1 MKLWMTSVL
10 VLVVV
15 SVAQAGMDEQSIR
28 DRTAPV
34 ASVCLEGQECGAS
47 ASTSS
52 GPKSPEDIFNSTCTG
67 CHSTG
72 ALNAPKVGDAEAWA
86 PRIAQGIDT
95 MVGHAIAGFNNM
107 PPKGT
112 CSACTDEEI
121 RAVVEFMADKSK

>member
-1 MKLWMTSVL
+1 MKLWMTSF
-10 VLVVV
+10 VVMLAA
-15 SVAQAGMDEQSIR
+15 SVVQAGMDEKSIR

-34 ASVCLEGQECGAS
+34 AKVCLEGQECGAS
-47 ASTSS
+47 ASASA
-52 GPKSPEDIFNSTCTG
+52 GPKSPEDIFNASCAG

-72 ALNAPKVGDAEAWA
+72 ALNAPKVGDAAAWA
-86 PRIAQGIDT
+86 PRIAQGVDT

-112 CSACTDEEI
+112 CAACTDEEI